1 MLVELGIATS
11 RRSVSTA
18 STTAPRS
25 GGNSTKRLRRRLA
38 RRHPTPIPRK
48 LASRRKLDKYESSRT
63 YAGIQ
68 RISATSR
75 KRTRNDERNRATR
88 LSILPDRHLPLDHVI
103 RRRRRSHVADVVQI
117 VRRVEDDRSR
127 PTARRDTVLQRLD
140 LAFFYNEQLF
150 LRMLVR
156 RMRHLARVQ
165 CGDVHLELVERRRRR
180 AHHGT
185 NASGRGGSDFELV
198 PIEHGRSDPLTLCAQ
213 REGRAD
219 QRATCQNDQR
229 TH

>member
-48 LASRRKLDKYESSRT
+48 LASRMKLEKYESNRT

-68 RISATSR
+68 RINATSR

-88 LSILPDRHLPLDHVI
+88 LSILPDRHPPLDHVI
-103 RRRRRSHVADVVQI
+103 RRRRRSDVADVVQI

-127 PTARRDTVLQRLD
+127 PAARRDAVLQRLN
-140 LAFFYNEQLF
+140 LAFLHDQQLF
-150 LRMLVR
+150 FLMLVR
-156 RMRHLARVQ
+156 RMRHLAWVQ
-165 CGDVHLELVERRRRR
+165 RRDMHLELIERRRRR

-185 NASGRGGSDFELV
+185 NAPGRGGFDLELV
-198 PIEHGRSDPLTLCAQ
+198 PVEDGRSDPLTLRAQ
-213 REGRAD
+213 REGRTD
-219 QRATCQNDQR
+219 QRATCQNEQR
-229 TH
+229 T